1 MAFLDF
7 SIISSIYDCLLTCYF
22 SRYITVIVTNIY
34 VGTNYIVTNYSCTLW
49 RNVAYENYL
58 NNICKIW
65 VLTCR
70 LVNEAEAQGKIGEL
84 LD

>member
-34 VGTNYIVTNYSCTLW
+34 VVTNYIVTNYSCTL
-49 RNVAYENYL
+49 
-58 NNICKIW
+58 
-65 VLTCR
+65 
-70 LVNEAEAQGKIGEL
+70 
-84 LD
+84 